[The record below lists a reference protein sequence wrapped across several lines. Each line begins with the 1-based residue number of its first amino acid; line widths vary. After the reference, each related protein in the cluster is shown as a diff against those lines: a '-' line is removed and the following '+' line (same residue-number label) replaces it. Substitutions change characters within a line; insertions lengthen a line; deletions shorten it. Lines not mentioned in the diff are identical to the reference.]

1 MSITQMNRDIYNRK
15 KKKRL
20 LAVSNGNY
28 ALFRADSS
36 ELSDP
41 VFHFLG
47 AIFKPLQVGDK
58 W

>member
-1 MSITQMNRDIYNRK
+1 MNREIYNRQKK

-47 AIFKPLQVGDK
+47 AIFKPLQVGDN